1 MMEGLEEEG
10 GADAV
15 GATVS
20 RSEEVA
26 GAGGGAGAGTGAGD
40 GASSCNLMSLNCNK
54 AGMAG
59 LDKEKINQIIE
70 QASRGSK
77 FYAKG
82 QSRFYFIQLNMFTLI
97 II

>member
-1 MMEGLEEEG
+1 MEGLEEEG
-10 GADAV
+10 GAV

-20 RSEEVA
+20 RSGKVA
-26 GAGGGAGAGTGAGD
+26 GARDEAGAGAGA

-82 QSRFYFIQLNMFTLI
+82 LSRFYLTQFNALTLI
-97 II
+97 IN